1 MVQATLSWYALFLAA
16 AILAAAY
23 LVGSLSPSYLVVRKA
38 IGRDIRQMGDGNA
51 GAENVSKVLGLK
63 TAALVGAIDILK
75 GLVVVLLAR
84 NLAPSILADDPLG
97 FTASGDTFR
106 HALMLL
112 AGAGAVIG
120 HSWSIYLRGPGGRG
134 AATAVGALVGLAPLP
149 SLLVTLPSLG
159 LMFLNR
165 SSTWG
170 LASFFIGC
178 VGMVAV
184 LGYFGLF
191 GYSWHWI
198 AYTAAL
204 PALAGLIHLRS
215 MKRPLAKAARMNGD

>member
-1 MVQATLSWYALFLAA
+1 MV
-16 AILAAAY
+16 AAAY
-23 LVGSLSPSYLVVRKA
+23 LVGALSPAYLLVRRA
-38 IGRDIRQMGDGNA
+38 TGRDIRQMGDGNA
-51 GAENVSKVLGLK
+51 GAENVWRAVGPR
-63 TAALVGAIDILK
+63 AAVVVGTIDILK
-75 GLVVVLLAR
+75 GLAVVLLAR
-84 NLAPSILADDPLG
+84 NLAPYLAAGTQAEGPLDLAA
-97 FTASGDTFR
+97 TGDTFR
-106 HALMLL
+106 HGLMLL

-134 AATAVGALVGLAPLP
+134 AATAVGALVGIAPLP

-170 LASFFIGC
+170 LASFFIGS
-178 VGMVAV
+178 VGMVGV

-191 GYSWHWI
+191 GYNWHWI

-204 PALAGLIHLRS
+204 PALVGVIHLRS
-215 MKRPLAKAARMNGD
+215 MKRPLAKAARLNGD

>member
-1 MVQATLSWYALFLAA
+1 MVQATLSWNALFLAA

-23 LVGSLSPSYLVVRKA
+23 LVGGLSPSYLLVRKA

-63 TAALVGAIDILK
+63 TAVLVGTIDILK
-75 GLVVVLLAR
+75 GLAVVLLAR
-84 NLAPSILADDPLG
+84 NLAPSVQADGLVG
-97 FTASGDTFR
+97 SSASGDTFR
-106 HALMLL
+106 YALMLL
-112 AGAGAVIG
+112 AGAAAVVG
-120 HSWSIYLRGPGGRG
+120 HSWSIYLRGTGGRG
-134 AATAVGALVGLAPLP
+134 AATAVGALVVLAPLP
-149 SLLVTLPSLG
+149 AMLVALPSFG

-178 VGMVAV
+178 VGMVGV

-204 PALAGLIHLRS
+204 PALVGLIHLRS
-215 MKRPLAKAARMNGD
+215 MKRPPAGAARLNED